1 MPHSPFRLSLGMPA
15 FTTLTLVV
23 AVAAALA
30 LTACGQA
37 AESQPGTK
45 PGAAAQAA
53 KVSVVTLQPQRV
65 ELTEELA
72 GRTVAY
78 QNAEVRPQVTGIVKT
93 RAFTEGSDVKAGQ
106 LLYQIDPASYQ
117 TALDSAKATLAKAEA
132 NVTTAKLKAGRYD
145 ELAGI
150 DAVSKQLRD
159 DTQAALKQAQAD
171 VAAATAAVRAAQIDL
186 DRTRVSAPIAGRI
199 GRSAVTPGA
208 LVTANQANAMATL
221 QQLDPIYVDVTQ
233 TSAELLRLQ
242 RDLAEGRL
250 QRDAS
255 GQARVKLLLEDG
267 STYLLEGKL
276 QFSELQVDP
285 ASGSVTLRAQFP
297 NPRRQLL
304 PGMYVRAQVQS
315 GVQAQALLAPQAA
328 VQRDPR
334 GNATAFVIGKD
345 GKAEQRQLQTGAVVN
360 GQWLVTKGLVAGDQL
375 IVDGLQRLRAG
386 APVQGVPVS
395 AATAA
400 VAASA
405 ASAAALPAS
414 ESASGAP
421 AASAAR

>member
-1 MPHSPFRLSLGMPA
+1 MPA
-15 FTTLTLVV
+15 FTLLTLAV
-23 AVAAALA
+23 AVIAAFTLS
-30 LTACGQA
+30 ACSQ
-37 AESQPGTK
+37 AESQPRAG
-45 PGAAAQAA
+45 GAQQAA
-53 KVSVVTLQPQRV
+53 KVGTVTVQPQRV
-65 ELTEELA
+65 ELSTELA

-78 QNAEVRPQVTGIVKT
+78 QTAEVRPQVNGIVKT
-93 RAFTEGSDVKAGQ
+93 RAFTEGSDVSAGQ

-117 TALDSAKATLAKAEA
+117 AALDSAKAALAKAEA
-132 NVTTAKLKAGRYD
+132 NATTAKLKAGRYD

-171 VAAATAAVRAAQIDL
+171 VASAAAAMRAAQIDL

-208 LVTANQANAMATL
+208 LVTANQTGAMATL

-242 RDLAEGRL
+242 RQLADGTL
-250 QRDAS
+250 QRDAA

-267 STYLLEGKL
+267 SSYALEGKL

-285 ASGSVTLRAQFP
+285 TSGSVTLRAQFP

-315 GVQAQALLAPQAA
+315 GVQAHSILAPQSA
-328 VQRDPR
+328 VSRDAR
-334 GNATAFVIGKD
+334 GNPTAMVVGKD
-345 GKAEQRQLQTGAVVN
+345 GKAEARQLQTGAVIN
-360 GQWLVTKGLVAGDQL
+360 GQWLVTSGLAAGDQL
-375 IVDGLQRLRAG
+375 IVDGLQRLRPG
-386 APVQGVPVS
+386 APVQAL

-400 VAASA
+400 APAQIAASA
-405 ASAAALPAS
+405 TL
-414 ESASGAP
+414 
-421 AASAAR
+421 AR

>member
-1 MPHSPFRLSLGMPA
+1 MPKPPSLSSLGMPA
-15 FTTLTLVV
+15 FTLLTV
-23 AVAAALA
+23 AVAVVAAFTLS
-30 LTACGQA
+30 ACSPAQSQSA
-37 AESQPGTK
+37 APAGT
-45 PGAAAQAA
+45 PQAA
-53 KVSVVTLQPQRV
+53 KVGVITLQPQRV
-65 ELTEELA
+65 ELSAELA

-106 LLYQIDPASYQ
+106 LLYQIDPASYEA
-117 TALDSAKATLAKAEA
+117 ALDSARAALAKAEA
-132 NVTTAKLKAGRYD
+132 NATTARLKAARYD

-186 DRTRVSAPIAGRI
+186 DRTRVTAPIAGRI

-208 LVTANQANAMATL
+208 LVTANQAGAMATL

-242 RDLAEGRL
+242 RQLADGTL
-250 QRDAS
+250 QRDAA

-267 STYLLEGKL
+267 STYPLEGRL

-315 GVQAQALLAPQAA
+315 GVQAEALLAPQAA
-328 VQRDPR
+328 VSRDAK

-345 GKAEQRQLQTGAVVN
+345 GKAEPRQLQTGAVVN
-360 GQWLVTKGLVAGDQL
+360 GQWLVTAGLKAGDQL
-375 IVDGLQRLRAG
+375 IVDGLQRLRPG
-386 APVQGVPVS
+386 APVQ
-395 AATAA
+395 A
-400 VAASA
+400 VAPAAAAIA
-405 ASAAALPAS
+405 ASAAA
-414 ESASGAP
+414 
-421 AASAAR
+421 AR

>member
-1 MPHSPFRLSLGMPA
+1 MPKLPSRSLLGMPA
-15 FTTLTLVV
+15 FTLLTLVV
-23 AVAAALA
+23 AVIAAFTLS
-30 LTACGQA
+30 ACSP
-37 AESQPGTK
+37 AESQPAGA
-45 PGAAAQAA
+45 PGGAPQAA
-53 KVSVVTLQPQRV
+53 KVGVVTLQPQRV
-65 ELTEELA
+65 ELTAELA
-72 GRTVAY
+72 GRTVAF

-93 RAFTEGSDVKAGQ
+93 RAFTEGSDVGAGQ

-117 TALDSAKATLAKAEA
+117 AALDSAKATLAKAEA
-132 NVTTAKLKAGRYD
+132 NATTAKLKAARYD

-171 VAAATAAVRAAQIDL
+171 VAAATAAVRTAQIDL
-186 DRTRVSAPIAGRI
+186 DRTRVTAPIAGRI

-208 LVTANQANAMATL
+208 LVTANQAGAMATL

-250 QRDAS
+250 QRDAA

-267 STYLLEGKL
+267 STYPLEGRL

-297 NPRRQLL
+297 NPKRQLL

-315 GVQAQALLAPQAA
+315 GVQAEALLAPQAA
-328 VQRDPR
+328 VSRDAK
-334 GNATAFVIGKD
+334 GNATAMVVSKD
-345 GKAEQRQLQTGAVVN
+345 GKAEPRQLQTGAVVN
-360 GQWLVTKGLVAGDQL
+360 GQWLVTAGLKAGDQL
-375 IVDGLQRLRAG
+375 IVDGLQRLRPG
-386 APVQGVPVS
+386 APVQAVAPAAAAIAAS
-395 AATAA
+395 ATAA
-400 VAASA
+400 
-405 ASAAALPAS
+405 
-414 ESASGAP
+414 
-421 AASAAR
+421 R

>member
-1 MPHSPFRLSLGMPA
+1 MPKFPSRSSLGMPA
-15 FTTLTLVV
+15 FTLLTLAV
-23 AVAAALA
+23 AVIAAFSLS
-30 LTACGQA
+30 ACGQA
-37 AESQPGTK
+37 QSQGGPK
-45 PGAAAQAA
+45 PGAGQAA
-53 KVSVVTLQPQRV
+53 PVGVVTIQPQRV
-65 ELTEELA
+65 ELSAELA

-117 TALDSAKATLAKAEA
+117 AALDSAKASLAKAEA
-132 NVTTAKLKAGRYD
+132 NATTAKLKAGRYD

-171 VAAATAAVRAAQIDL
+171 VASATAAVRSAQIDL

-208 LVTANQANAMATL
+208 LVTANQAGAMATL

-250 QRDAS
+250 QRDAA
-255 GQARVKLLLEDG
+255 GQARVRLVLEDG
-267 STYLLEGKL
+267 SVYAQEGKL

-297 NPRRQLL
+297 NPKRQLL
-304 PGMYVRAQVQS
+304 PGMYVRAQVHS
-315 GVQAQALLAPQAA
+315 GVQSQALLAPQSA
-328 VQRDPR
+328 VSRDAK
-334 GNATAFVIGKD
+334 GNATAMVIKD
-345 GKAEQRQLQTGAVVN
+345 GKAEARQLQTGAVVN
-360 GQWLVTKGLVAGDQL
+360 GQWLVTSGLAAGDQL
-375 IVDGLQRLRAG
+375 IVDGLQRLRPG
-386 APVQGVPVS
+386 SPVQAVPS
-395 AATAA
+395 PLA
-400 VAASA
+400 
-405 ASAAALPAS
+405 
-414 ESASGAP
+414 AP

>member
-1 MPHSPFRLSLGMPA
+1 MPKSPSRSSFGMPA
-15 FTTLTLVV
+15 FTLLTV
-23 AVAAALA
+23 AVAVIAAFTLS
-30 LTACGQA
+30 ACGKSEA
-37 AESQPGTK
+37 PA
-45 PGAAAQAA
+45 GAAPGGAAQLP
-53 KVSVVTLQPQRV
+53 KVGVVTLQPQRV
-65 ELTEELA
+65 ELSAELA
-72 GRTVAY
+72 GRTVAF
-78 QNAEVRPQVTGIVKT
+78 QNAEVRPQVTGIVKA

-117 TALDSAKATLAKAEA
+117 AALDSAKASLAKAEA
-132 NVTTAKLKAGRYD
+132 TANTAKLKAARYD

-159 DTQAALKQAQAD
+159 DTQAALAQAQAD
-171 VAAATAAVRAAQIDL
+171 VAATTAAVRAAQIDL

-208 LVTANQANAMATL
+208 LVTANQAGAMATL

-242 RDLAEGRL
+242 RDLADGKL

-255 GQARVKLLLEDG
+255 GQARVKLVLEDG
-267 STYLLEGKL
+267 TTYAQEGKL

-297 NPRRQLL
+297 NPKRQLL
-304 PGMYVRAQVQS
+304 PGMYVRAKVQS

-328 VQRDPR
+328 VSRDAK
-334 GNATAFVIGKD
+334 GNATALVLN
-345 GKAEQRQLQTGAVVN
+345 AENKIEPRVLQTGAVIN
-360 GQWLVTKGLVAGDQL
+360 GQWLVTSGLNAGDRL
-375 IVDGLQRLRAG
+375 IVDGAQRLRPGMPA
-386 APVQGVPVS
+386 QGVAP
-395 AATAA
+395 AAAA
-400 VAASA
+400 VPGS
-405 ASAAALPAS
+405 
-414 ESASGAP
+414 AP

>member
-1 MPHSPFRLSLGMPA
+1 MRNFLHRFSPGMPA
-15 FTTLTLVV
+15 FATLTAAV
-23 AVAAALA
+23 AVAAALF
-30 LTACGQA
+30 LTACSQA
-37 AESQPGTK
+37 GAQGGP
-45 PGAAAQAA
+45 AAAPPAQ
-53 KVSVVTLQPQRV
+53 VGVLTLQPQRV
-65 ELTEELA
+65 ELSAELA

-78 QNAEVRPQVTGIVKT
+78 QTAEVRPQVNGIVKT

-117 TALDSAKATLAKAEA
+117 TALDSAKATQAKAEA
-132 NVTTAKLKAGRYD
+132 NLTTARLKAGRYD

-159 DTQAALKQAQAD
+159 DAQAALKQAEAD
-171 VAAATAAVRAAQIDL
+171 VDAARAAARSAQIDL

-208 LVTANQANAMATL
+208 LVTANQAAAMATL

-250 QRDAS
+250 QRDTA
-255 GQARVKLLLEDG
+255 GQTRVKLLLEDG
-267 STYLLEGKL
+267 STYPLEGKL

-297 NPRRQLL
+297 NPKRQLL

-315 GVQAQALLAPQAA
+315 GVQAEALLAPQAA
-328 VQRDPR
+328 VSRDAK
-334 GNATAFVIGKD
+334 GNATAFVVGKD
-345 GKAEQRQLQTGAVVN
+345 GKAEARQLQTGAVVN
-360 GQWLVTKGLVAGDQL
+360 GQWLVTAGLKAGDQL
-375 IVDGLQRLRAG
+375 IVDGLQRLRPG
-386 APVQGVPVS
+386 APVQVAAPAAIAAS
-395 AATAA
+395 ATAA
-400 VAASA
+400 
-405 ASAAALPAS
+405 
-414 ESASGAP
+414 
-421 AASAAR
+421 R

>member
-1 MPHSPFRLSLGMPA
+1 MPFTLPRRDPARTPSRSLGMPA
-15 FTTLTLVV
+15 FATLTVVV
-23 AVAAALA
+23 AVAAALF
-30 LTACGQA
+30 LTACSPAGAQGPA
-37 AESQPGTK
+37 
-45 PGAAAQAA
+45 GAAGPAP
-53 KVSVVTLQPQRV
+53 VTVLTLQPQRV
-65 ELTEELA
+65 ELSAELA

-78 QNAEVRPQVTGIVKT
+78 QTAEVRPQVNGIVKT

-106 LLYQIDPASYQ
+106 VLYQIDPASYQ
-117 TALDSAKATLAKAEA
+117 AALDSAKATLAKAEA
-132 NVTTAKLKAGRYD
+132 TAATARLKAGRYD

-159 DTQAALKQAQAD
+159 DAQAALKQAQAD
-171 VAAATAAVRAAQIDL
+171 VASAAAVVRSAQIDL

-208 LVTANQANAMATL
+208 LVTANQAGAMATL

-242 RDLAEGRL
+242 RQLADGTL
-250 QRDAS
+250 QRDAA

-267 STYLLEGKL
+267 TTYALEGKL

-297 NPRRQLL
+297 NPKRQLL

-315 GVQAQALLAPQAA
+315 GVQAQALLAPQSA
-328 VQRDPR
+328 VSRDAK

-345 GKAEQRQLQTGAVVN
+345 GKAEPRQLQTGAVVN
-360 GQWLVTKGLVAGDQL
+360 GQWLVTSGLAAGDQL
-375 IVDGLQRLRAG
+375 IVDGLQRLRPG
-386 APVQGVPVS
+386 APVQ
-395 AATAA
+395 AAAA
-400 VAASA
+400 APAQTAASA
-405 ASAAALPAS
+405 AQ
-414 ESASGAP
+414 
-421 AASAAR
+421 AR

>member
-1 MPHSPFRLSLGMPA
+1 MPKSPSRPSLGMPA
-15 FTTLTLVV
+15 FTLLTLAV
-23 AVAAALA
+23 AVIAAFSLS
-30 LTACGQA
+30 ACSPA
-37 AESQPGTK
+37 ASQGAQ
-45 PGAAAQAA
+45 PGAAPQAA
-53 KVSVVTLQPQRV
+53 RVGVVTLQPQRV
-65 ELTEELA
+65 ELSAELA

-78 QNAEVRPQVTGIVKT
+78 QTAEVRPQVTGIVKN
-93 RAFTEGSDVKAGQ
+93 RAFAEGSDVKAGQ

-117 TALDSAKATLAKAEA
+117 AALDSAKAALAKAEA
-132 NVTTAKLKAGRYD
+132 NATTAKLKAGRYE

-171 VAAATAAVRAAQIDL
+171 VAAASAAVRAAQIDL

-208 LVTANQANAMATL
+208 LVTANQAGAMATL

-250 QRDAS
+250 QRDAA

-267 STYLLEGKL
+267 STYAQEGKL

-285 ASGSVTLRAQFP
+285 TSGSVTLRAQFP
-297 NPRRQLL
+297 NPKRQLL

-328 VQRDPR
+328 VSRDAKGNPTALVLNAENKIEPR
-334 GNATAFVIGKD
+334 V
-345 GKAEQRQLQTGAVVN
+345 LQTGAVIN
-360 GQWLVTKGLVAGDQL
+360 GQWLVTSGLNAGDRL
-375 IVDGLQRLRAG
+375 IVDGAQRLRPGTPA
-386 APVQGVPVS
+386 Q
-395 AATAA
+395 A
-400 VAASA
+400 VAPTA
-405 ASAAALPAS
+405 
-414 ESASGAP
+414 AP

>member
-1 MPHSPFRLSLGMPA
+1 MPKLPSRSSLGMPA
-15 FTTLTLVV
+15 FTLLTV
-23 AVAAALA
+23 AVAVLAAFTLS
-30 LTACGQA
+30 ACSP
-37 AESQPGTK
+37 AESQSAAGK
-45 PGAAAQAA
+45 AGAPQAA
-53 KVSVVTLQPQRV
+53 KVGVVTLQPQRV
-65 ELTEELA
+65 ELSAELA
-72 GRTVAY
+72 GRTVAF

-93 RAFTEGSDVKAGQ
+93 RTFTEGSDVKAGQ

-117 TALDSAKATLAKAEA
+117 TALDSARASLAKAEA
-132 NVTTAKLKAGRYD
+132 NATTAKLKAARYD

-150 DAVSKQLRD
+150 DAVAKQLRD

-208 LVTANQANAMATL
+208 LVTANQAGAMATL

-250 QRDAS
+250 QRDAA
-255 GQARVKLLLEDG
+255 GQARVKLVLEDG
-267 STYLLEGKL
+267 TTYAQEGKL

-297 NPRRQLL
+297 NPKRQLL

-315 GVQAQALLAPQAA
+315 GVQGQAILAPQAA
-328 VQRDPR
+328 VQRDPK
-334 GNATAFVIGKD
+334 GNATAMVIGKD
-345 GKAEQRQLQTGAVVN
+345 GKAEARQLQTGAVIN
-360 GQWLVTKGLVAGDQL
+360 GQWLVTSGLNAGDQL
-375 IVDGLQRLRAG
+375 IVDGLQRLRPG
-386 APVQGVPVS
+386 APVVAAQPT
-395 AATAA
+395 ATAA
-400 VAASA
+400 IAASA
-405 ASAAALPAS
+405 T
-414 ESASGAP
+414 
-421 AASAAR
+421 AAR

>member
-1 MPHSPFRLSLGMPA
+1 MPKLPSRSSLGMPA
-15 FTTLTLVV
+15 FTLLTV
-23 AVAAALA
+23 AVAVLAAFTLS
-30 LTACGQA
+30 ACSPAQ
-37 AESQPGTK
+37 SQSGAQ
-45 PGAAAQAA
+45 PGAAPAA
-53 KVSVVTLQPQRV
+53 KVGVVTLQPQRV
-65 ELTEELA
+65 ELTAELA
-72 GRTVAY
+72 GRTVAF

-93 RAFTEGSDVKAGQ
+93 RAFTEGSDVKSGQ

-117 TALDSAKATLAKAEA
+117 AALDSAKAALAKAEA
-132 NVTTAKLKAGRYD
+132 NATTAKLKAARYD

-186 DRTRVSAPIAGRI
+186 DRTRVTAPIAGRI

-208 LVTANQANAMATL
+208 LVTANQAAAMATL

-250 QRDAS
+250 QRDAA
-255 GQARVKLLLEDG
+255 GQARVKLVLEDG
-267 STYLLEGKL
+267 STYAQEGKL

-297 NPRRQLL
+297 NSKRQLL

-315 GVQAQALLAPQAA
+315 GVQAEALLAPQAA
-328 VQRDPR
+328 VSRDAK
-334 GNATAFVIGKD
+334 GNATAMVVDKD
-345 GKAEQRQLQTGAVVN
+345 GRAEARQLQTGPVIR
-360 GQWLVTKGLVAGDQL
+360 GQWLVTAGLKAGDHL
-375 IVDGLQRLRAG
+375 IVDGLQRLRPG
-386 APVQGVPVS
+386 APVQAVAP
-395 AATAA
+395 AAAA
-400 VAASA
+400 IAASA
-405 ASAAALPAS
+405 TL
-414 ESASGAP
+414 
-421 AASAAR
+421 AR

>member
-1 MPHSPFRLSLGMPA
+1 MPTFSQRFSLGMPA
-15 FTTLTLVV
+15 FATLTVAV
-23 AVAAALA
+23 AVAAAVF
-30 LTACGQA
+30 LTACSPAGAQDGA
-37 AESQPGTK
+37 RS
-45 PGAAAQAA
+45 GAAAPPPQ
-53 KVSVVTLQPQRV
+53 VGVLTLQPQRV
-65 ELTEELA
+65 ELNAELA

-78 QNAEVRPQVTGIVKT
+78 QVAEVRPQVNGIVKT

-106 LLYQIDPASYQ
+106 LLYQIDPSSYQ
-117 TALDSAKATLAKAEA
+117 AALDSARATLAKAEA
-132 NVTTAKLKAGRYD
+132 NATTARLKAGRYD

-159 DTQAALKQAQAD
+159 DAKAALKQAEAD
-171 VAAATAAVRAAQIDL
+171 VAAARAAERSAQIDL

-267 STYLLEGKL
+267 STYALDGQL

-285 ASGSVTLRAQFP
+285 GSGSVALRAVFP
-297 NPRRQLL
+297 NPKRQLL

-315 GVQAQALLAPQAA
+315 GVQAQALLAPQSA
-328 VQRDPR
+328 VSRDAR
-334 GNATAFVIGKD
+334 GNATAMVLGQD
-345 GKAEQRQLQTGAVVN
+345 GKVQARQLQTSAAVQ
-360 GQWLVTKGLVAGDQL
+360 GQWLVTSGLAAGDRL
-375 IVDGLQRLRAG
+375 IVDGLQRLRPGMPA
-386 APVQGVPVS
+386 Q
-395 AATAA
+395 AAEPTAH
-400 VAASA
+400 
-405 ASAAALPAS
+405 
-414 ESASGAP
+414 
-421 AASAAR
+421 

>member
-1 MPHSPFRLSLGMPA
+1 MPKLPSRPSLGMPA
-15 FTTLTLVV
+15 FTLLTLAV
-23 AVAAALA
+23 AVLAALT

-37 AESQPGTK
+37 ASQPAGK
-45 PGAAAQAA
+45 PGAAPAAQ
-53 KVSVVTLQPQRV
+53 VSVVTLQPQRV
-65 ELTEELA
+65 ELSAELA

-78 QNAEVRPQVTGIVKT
+78 QTAEVRPQVNGIVKT

-106 LLYQIDPASYQ
+106 VLYQIDPASYQ
-117 TALDSAKATLAKAEA
+117 AALDSARATLAKAEA
-132 NVTTAKLKAGRYD
+132 NATTAKLKAGRYD

-171 VAAATAAVRAAQIDL
+171 VAAATAAVRTAQIDL

-208 LVTANQANAMATL
+208 LVTANQAGAMATL

-267 STYLLEGKL
+267 STYALEGKL
-276 QFSELQVDP
+276 QFSELQVD
-285 ASGSVTLRAQFP
+285 ATSGSVTLRAQFP
-297 NPRRQLL
+297 NPKRQLL

-315 GVQAQALLAPQAA
+315 GVQAQALLVPQSA
-328 VQRDPR
+328 VSRDAK
-334 GNATAFVIGKD
+334 GNATAMVLKD
-345 GKAEQRQLQTGAVVN
+345 GKAEARQLQTGAVVN
-360 GQWLVTKGLVAGDQL
+360 GQWLVTSGLAAGDQL
-375 IVDGLQRLRAG
+375 IVDGLQRLRPG
-386 APVQGVPVS
+386 APAQAAAPAAIAAS
-395 AATAA
+395 ATAA
-400 VAASA
+400 
-405 ASAAALPAS
+405 
-414 ESASGAP
+414 
-421 AASAAR
+421 R